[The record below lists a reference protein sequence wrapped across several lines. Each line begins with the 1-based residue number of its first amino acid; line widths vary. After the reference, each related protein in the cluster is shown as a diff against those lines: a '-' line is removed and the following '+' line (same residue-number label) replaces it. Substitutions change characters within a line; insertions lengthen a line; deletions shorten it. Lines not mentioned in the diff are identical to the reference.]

1 MKTIA
6 IITAM
11 REEAEIIISRFSLVK
26 TKNLTNISVFEGE
39 FVSKNPLKIIL
50 VLSGIGKIQAA
61 MATTFLLEN
70 YKNPDKIINIGIAGN
85 TTISRL
91 AIGDVLLPTEIVQH
105 DMYLPFD
112 GAHLDYAKKPISIDP
127 PEIENSFDRFSVIHG
142 GVCATAD
149 EFVDNLQKIASL
161 REQFEADV
169 CEMEAFAIAS
179 VAREYNILNRCIF
192 IKAVS
197 DGADNEAKEAH
208 MNNLDFAMNNSV
220 NVLETILKTI

>member
-1 MKTIA
+1 
-6 IITAM
+6 
-11 REEAEIIISRFSLVK
+11 
-26 TKNLTNISVFEGE
+26 
-39 FVSKNPLKIIL
+39 
-50 VLSGIGKIQAA
+50 
-61 MATTFLLEN
+61 
-70 YKNPDKIINIGIAGN
+70 
-85 TTISRL
+85 
-91 AIGDVLLPTEIVQH
+91 
-105 DMYLPFD
+105 MYLPFD
-112 GAHLDYAKKPISIDP
+112 GAHLDYAKKPISIAP

-208 MNNLDFAMNNSV
+208 MNNLEFAMNNSV
-220 NVLETILKTI
+220 DVLEAILKTI

>member
-11 REEAEIIISRFSLVK
+11 REEAEIIVSRFSLK
-26 TKNLTNISVFEGE
+26 NSKNLKNITVFEGE
-39 FVSKNPLKIIL
+39 FLVYNPIKIVL
-50 VLSGIGKIQAA
+50 VLGGIGKIQAA

-70 YKNPDKIINIGIAGN
+70 YQDIDAIINVGIAGN
-85 TTISRL
+85 ATISRL
-91 AIGDVLLPTEIVQH
+91 SIGDVLLPTEIVQH

-112 GAHLDYAKKPISIDP
+112 GAHLDYAKKPILITPPAID
-127 PEIENSFDRFSVIHG
+127 ISFDQFSIIHG

-149 EFVDNLQKIASL
+149 EFVDDIQKIVAL
-161 REQFEADV
+161 REKYNADV

-179 VAREYNILNRCIF
+179 VAREYDILNRCIF

-197 DGADNEAKEAH
+197 DGADNEAKETH
-208 MNNLDFAMNNSV
+208 MNNLEFAMNNSV
-220 NVLETILKTI
+220 QVLEKILYTI

>member
-1 MKTIA
+1 MKTVV

-11 REEAEIIISRFSLVK
+11 REEAEIIISRFAL
-26 TKNLTNISVFEGE
+26 KNSQNLKNISIFEGE
-39 FVSKNPLKIIL
+39 FLTHNPIKIVL
-50 VLSGIGKIQAA
+50 VLGGIGKIQAA

-70 YKNPDKIINIGIAGN
+70 YQDIDVIINIGIAGN
-85 TTISRL
+85 VTTSRL
-91 AIGDVLLPTEIVQH
+91 SIGDVLLPTEIVQH

-112 GAHLDYAKKPISIDP
+112 GAHLDYAKKSILVTP
-127 PEIENSFDRFSVIHG
+127 PEFENSFEQFSIIHG

-149 EFVDNLQKIASL
+149 EFVDDIQKIASL
-161 REQFEADV
+161 REKYNADV

-179 VAREYNILNRCIF
+179 AAREYNMLDRCIF

-208 MNNLDFAMNNSV
+208 MNNLEFAMNNSV
-220 NVLETILKTI
+220 QVLEKILYTI

>member
-11 REEAEIIISRFSLVK
+11 REEAEIIVSRFSLVK

-50 VLSGIGKIQAA
+50 VLGGIGKIQAS

-70 YKNPDKIINIGIAGN
+70 YKNLDKIINIGIAGN

-91 AIGDVLLPTEIVQH
+91 TIGDVLLPTEIVQH

-112 GAHLDYAKKPISIDP
+112 GAHLDYAKKPISIAP

-149 EFVDNLQKIASL
+149 LQKIASL

-208 MNNLDFAMNNSV
+208 MNNLEFAMNNSV
-220 NVLETILKTI
+220 DVLEAILKTI